1 MTQTRP
7 PQGRIHSLDA
17 LRGLAALAVA
27 WFHITHGGKLLA
39 ESSSPFL
46 QAAAWMG
53 SLGYHG
59 VTLFFVLSG
68 FVIPLSMQRTSRGS
82 GLRAA
87 LQGFPR
93 FLLPRLVRLWPPFVV
108 ASMLAIGLNLLSA
121 AVPGYR
127 GQFQVT
133 PFQAGSSLLT
143 DSLFLTGLLGGS
155 WILVVAW
162 TLALEVQ
169 FYVIAGLVE
178 PTSTS
183 ARMHHPWPTL
193 FVGLISVSVLAW
205 LLPWPALVFGALPAF
220 TLGWVSAHQLLAP
233 HRCQWLG
240 IAWLLVLIALRS
252 GMDHAA
258 ASALCAALIALA
270 VRFPNRAPLP
280 LLWLGGI
287 SYSLFLI
294 HVPIGG
300 RVVNLGGRLSLDT
313 PQNCLL
319 CLASLALSLAVAWW
333 FARCIE
339 RPSHAWS
346 RKLSESLNP

>member
-1 MTQTRP
+1 MSRSRL
-7 PQGRIHSLDA
+7 PQGRIQSLDA

-39 ESSSPFL
+39 GTSSPFM

-82 GLRAA
+82 DLGAA

-108 ASMLAIGLNLLSA
+108 ASVLAIGLNLLSA
-121 AVPGYR
+121 AAPGYR

-133 PFQAGSSLLT
+133 PLQAASSLFT
-143 DSLFLTGLLGGS
+143 DSLFLTGLLGGT

-169 FYVIAGLVE
+169 FYAIAGLVE
-178 PTSTS
+178 PISAS
-183 ARMHHPWPTL
+183 ARRHHPWPTL
-193 FVGLISVSVLAW
+193 LVGLISVSLLAW
-205 LLPWPALVFGALPAF
+205 FLPWPALVFGALPAF
-220 TLGWVSAHQLLAP
+220 SLGWVSAHQLMAP

-240 IAWLLVLIALRS
+240 IAWLLVVIA
-252 GMDHAA
+252 
-258 ASALCAALIALA
+258 
-270 VRFPNRAPLP
+270 V
-280 LLWLGGI
+280 
-287 SYSLFLI
+287 
-294 HVPIGG
+294 
-300 RVVNLGGRLSLDT
+300 
-313 PQNCLL
+313 
-319 CLASLALSLAVAWW
+319 
-333 FARCIE
+333 
-339 RPSHAWS
+339 
-346 RKLSESLNP
+346 